1 MKLIIPPISF
11 IEHLLAIPKTPRENA
26 DELEDE
32 RLDVQTRSIDLYDSC
47 NNDKQI
53 WINSIAI
60 YFIAP

>member
-53 WINSIAI
+53 
-60 YFIAP
+60 